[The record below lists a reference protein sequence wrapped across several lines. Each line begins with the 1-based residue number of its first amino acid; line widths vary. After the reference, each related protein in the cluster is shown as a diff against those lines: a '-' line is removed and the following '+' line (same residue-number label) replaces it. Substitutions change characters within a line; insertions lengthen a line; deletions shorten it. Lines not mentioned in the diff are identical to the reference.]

1 MMEEVEE
8 LVVVE
13 AEVLLLLLLLVV
25 VVVIGGKEREK
36 EIEKILLRSPTAP
49 QEIRSIQVS
58 SRSCD

>member
-1 MMEEVEE
+1 MEEVEE

-13 AEVLLLLLLLVV
+13 AEVLLVLLVV

-36 EIEKILLRSPTAP
+36 EIEKIPLRSPTAP
-49 QEIRSIQVS
+49 QEIRPIQVS